1 VALAYPDELEPA
13 PAVVIRLDG
22 TVIDRFVVPRGTA
35 ERSYAVASRSGASDE
50 LVIFVD
56 RTVNPLR
63 SHRGP
68 DPRDLG
74 LRLLSLT
81 WKAR

>member
-1 VALAYPDELEPA
+1 VQSRAGA
-13 PAVVIRLDG
+13 P
-22 TVIDRFVVPRGTA
+22 
-35 ERSYAVASRSGASDE
+35 DE
-50 LVIFVD
+50 LVISVD
-56 RTVNPLR
+56 RTVNLFR